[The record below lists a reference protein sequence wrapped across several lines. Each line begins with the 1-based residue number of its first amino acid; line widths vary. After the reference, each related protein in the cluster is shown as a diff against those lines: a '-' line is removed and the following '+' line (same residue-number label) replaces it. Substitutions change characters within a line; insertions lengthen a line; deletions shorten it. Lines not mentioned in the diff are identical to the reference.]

1 MFTQLQAHFLCSKL
15 LVIQTHNSTK
25 WRVYHFTFGIYWLG
39 NRGLF
44 VICHHKCSKDI
55 LSLSIRKICNSKFT
69 ALSWNLQ
76 SLCICDSCTF
86 RRKSK
91 INWKFSS
98 IFQLLNPVN
107 FFLPKIQKD
116 HSYIM
121 LKPGFLKNLCLILV
135 FGTFES
141 LFEKSREHLPELGAK
156 STKYLKLQKWKCW
169 LSMPRPA
176 V

>member
-1 MFTQLQAHFLCSKL
+1 MYTQIQAHFLCSKL
-15 LVIQTHNSTK
+15 LVTQTHNSTK
-25 WRVYHFTFGIYWLG
+25 WRVYHFTFRIYWLG
-39 NRGLF
+39 NRGSF

-98 IFQLLNPVN
+98 MFPLHNPVN
-107 FFLPKIQKD
+107 SFLPKIRK
-116 HSYIM
+116 IPF
-121 LKPGFLKNLCLILV
+121 KLCLNQDSWR
-135 FGTFES
+135 TFVW
-141 LFEKSREHLPELGAK
+141 LWCFEHLSL
-156 STKYLKLQKWKCW
+156 
-169 LSMPRPA
+169 
-176 V
+176 

>member
-25 WRVYHFTFGIYWLG
+25 WRVYHFTFRIYWLG
-39 NRGLF
+39 NRGSF

-55 LSLSIRKICNSKFT
+55 LSLSILKICNSKFT

-98 IFQLLNPVN
+98 IPWVNPVN
-107 FFLPKIQKD
+107 SFLPKVRKVPF
-116 HSYIM
+116 M
-121 LKPGFLKNLCLILV
+121 LCLPFLNRGGLWVWKRALRFLPPEIV
-135 FGTFES
+135 TFCR
-141 LFEKSREHLPELGAK
+141 KN
-156 STKYLKLQKWKCW
+156 
-169 LSMPRPA
+169 
-176 V
+176 